1 MSSRNSHIIK
11 TSTLTV
17 IGITIA
23 VISSKLI
30 SKYGVQGT
38 LRLLWEGDH
47 LPPEIREAMDEL
59 DDAEETEIP
68 RVITKIDEIELA
80 LRRIFSS
87 SNGNNSNYCTT
98 TDTKS
103 NIQYKKEILNGLP
116 PLALS
121 TFKRDLSVVSH
132 DVDRIAADIDS
143 VRSHGDEDVALR
155 KKKLSNLIVSSMK
168 RVDHIME
175 LFS

>member
-1 MSSRNSHIIK
+1 MSSRNSHMIK

-87 SNGNNSNYCTT
+87 SNGNNSNYCTA

-116 PLALS
+116 P
-121 TFKRDLSVVSH
+121 R
-132 DVDRIAADIDS
+132 
-143 VRSHGDEDVALR
+143 
-155 KKKLSNLIVSSMK
+155 
-168 RVDHIME
+168 
-175 LFS
+175 